1 MNAYANQYQQQQYQQ
16 NLIYTATPEQI
27 LLMLYDGAIRFTRQ
41 AMMAEEN
48 GKQAE
53 KLGRISKVMAIIVE
67 FSNTLNHE
75 VGGQIAADLDG
86 LYQFM
91 IRELNAARKDE
102 TGEKLK
108 TVERLLVDLRE
119 TWGQAVDIN
128 RGQQN
133 ETAEMTK
140 QEQHNPPERP
150 YVPLHAAG

>member
-1 MNAYANQYQQQQYQQ
+1 
-16 NLIYTATPEQI
+16 
-27 LLMLYDGAIRFTRQ
+27 
-41 AMMAEEN
+41 MAGEKGN
-48 GKQAE
+48 QAE
-53 KLGRISKVMAIIVE
+53 KLGRISKTLAIITE

-75 VGGQIAADLDG
+75 IGGQIAADLDG

-128 RGQQN
+128 REQQGATN
-133 ETAEMTK
+133 TVLK
-140 QEQHNPPERP
+140 REQDMQPERT
-150 YVPLHAAG
+150 YVPLRAAG